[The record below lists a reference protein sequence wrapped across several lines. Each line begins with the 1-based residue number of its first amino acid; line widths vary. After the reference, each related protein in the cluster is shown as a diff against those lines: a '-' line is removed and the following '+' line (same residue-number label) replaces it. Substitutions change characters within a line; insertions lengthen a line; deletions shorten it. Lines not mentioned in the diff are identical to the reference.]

1 MSKVEDLSYR
11 GESSSDVR
19 AFERYREDVQRGKG
33 LLQLLAVKEAVTP
46 EIRKAWSPRTFT
58 SINTPQGTFD
68 EVVCTISYHFQK
80 HGAKYGRFSLTRVRH
95 SSTLRRT
102 RVPRLLQTKV
112 YCNFPRASSKETA
125 VLCFLSEVNELF
137 PI

>member
-58 SINTPQGTFD
+58 SINTPQGTFG
-68 EVVCTISYHFQK
+68 EVVCTISYHFHK
-80 HGAKYGRFSLTRVRH
+80 HGAKYGSVFAYTRTAQQYFAAHKSAATLTNEG
-95 SSTLRRT
+95 
-102 RVPRLLQTKV
+102 LLQLPKGKFERDGRIV
-112 YCNFPRASSKETA
+112 FFE
-125 VLCFLSEVNELF
+125 
-137 PI
+137 